1 MSQLKLSRRALVENP
16 EKYGINWSGGKFV
29 NFLRGFEDREIL
41 PKPIS
46 AAADPDSS
54 AKSEGFYFPAFIEMI
69 KDLQLLRAEKRLS
82 SLGIKEWLEDKYKR
96 IYNLYDVIELFRLRL
111 LSRELLI
118 SYLDECQL
126 TSTQKDR
133 IVALYDSNPDFTMA
147 KNAILDM
154 LCSIKISS
162 ETT

>member
-1 MSQLKLSRRALVENP
+1 MRLNKLSRRALVEHP
-16 EKYGINWSGGKFV
+16 EKFGLDWAGGKFV

-46 AAADPDSS
+46 AAADSDSP

-69 KDLQLLRAEKRLS
+69 KDLQILRAEKRLS
-82 SLGIKEWLEDKYKR
+82 PLGIKEWLEDKYAR
-96 IYNLYDVIELFRLRL
+96 VYNLYDILHLFRLRF
-111 LSRELLI
+111 LSRDLLLH
-118 SYLDECQL
+118 YLNECQL

-133 IVALYDSNPDFTMA
+133 IITLYDSHPDYPTA
-147 KNAILDM
+147 KNTILDM

-162 ETT
+162 EST